1 MIPINLLPHRAARRK
16 AQQQQFAILAAM
28 TVALAGVIVFAVHTF
43 FAERIENQLE
53 RNKYLEGEIA
63 TLDKQ
68 IDEIRKLKE
77 QTAALLARKRVV
89 ESLQTNRT
97 ETVRLL
103 DQLVRQLPDG
113 VYLKT
118 IKQTG
123 QRVTVIG
130 YATSNARVS
139 TLMRNFEASPWLESP
154 TLVEIKAAKVGKD
167 AKSSV
172 TLNEFNMN
180 VLISRPKETTA
191 PAGPAA
197 AKPAA
202 AGAPTPPATPKT

>member
-16 AQQQQFAILAAM
+16 AQQQQFVILAGM
-28 TVALAGVIVFAVHTF
+28 TAGLAAAIVVAVHTF
-43 FAERIENQLE
+43 FAGRIETQVE
-53 RNKYLEGEIA
+53 RNKYLESEIVL
-63 TLDKQ
+63 LDKQ

-77 QTAALLARKRVV
+77 QTQALLARKRVV

-113 VYLKT
+113 VYLKSV
-118 IKQTG
+118 KQTG
-123 QRVTVIG
+123 QRVNVVG

-154 TLVEIKAAKVGKD
+154 SLIEIKA
-167 AKSSV
+167 V
-172 TLNEFNMN
+172 TVENAPLNEFNLN
-180 VLISRPKETTA
+180 VNISRPKEESAPNQKPSA
-191 PAGPAA
+191 PAVVPSA
-197 AKPAA
+197 
-202 AGAPTPPATPKT
+202 PKT

>member
-16 AQQQQFAILAAM
+16 AQQQQFFVLAGL
-28 TVALAGVIVFAVHTF
+28 TLALAGAIVVAVHIF
-43 FAERIENQLE
+43 FAGRIENQVE
-53 RNKYLEGEIA
+53 RNKYLESEIVQ
-63 TLDKQ
+63 LDKQ

-77 QTAALLARKRVV
+77 QTQALLARKRVV

-113 VYLKT
+113 IYLKS

-123 QRVTVIG
+123 QRVNVIG

-154 TLVEIKAAKVGKD
+154 SLIEIKA
-167 AKSSV
+167 V
-172 TLNEFNMN
+172 TIENASLNEFNLN
-180 VLISRPKETTA
+180 VNISRPQEENASRPKPAVPTA
-191 PAGPAA
+191 P
-197 AKPAA
+197 
-202 AGAPTPPATPKT
+202 KT